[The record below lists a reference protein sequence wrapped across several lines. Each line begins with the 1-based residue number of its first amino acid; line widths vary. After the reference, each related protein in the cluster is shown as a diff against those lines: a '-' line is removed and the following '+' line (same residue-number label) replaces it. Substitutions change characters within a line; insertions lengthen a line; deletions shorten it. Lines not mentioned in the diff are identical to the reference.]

1 MKDLFDSNET
11 KYLCPNCNKQ
21 YKTSDGIQRHK
32 KVHEFS
38 FDSEDQLPASGKD
51 HVAICRTFMKC
62 TLLLR
67 DTNDA
72 HRWEQGKNKCKIAY
86 ASLSSWKNTT
96 SISLGI
102 WLTSDESYHQQ
113 WRTSTCGIAVQ
124 TWWYGENIPN
134 LQLTRYYVPRAAL
147 MAQIKEEIKQQ
158 NLQTQCN
165 KKKLGSRETSNIL
178 EMVTELKSVKIF
190 TTFPYSWQG
199 I

>member
-1 MKDLFDSNET
+1 MVYRDT
-11 KYLCPNCNKQ
+11 KRCP
-21 YKTSDGIQRHK
+21 
-32 KVHEFS
+32 
-38 FDSEDQLPASGKD
+38 EDQLPASGKD

-72 HRWEQGKNKCKIAY
+72 HRWEQGDNKCKIAY

-102 WLTSDESYHQQ
+102 WLTSNESYHQQ

-190 TTFPYSWQG
+190 TTFPYSW
-199 I
+199 